1 MAAGQIIGRVA
12 VKVLPDTN
20 DFRKRAERELDRI
33 EQQLDKIRV
42 STKLDMSG
50 LSRELVEE
58 IRKINK
64 RNRRLDARK
73 IRFYTTISTDGMAT
87 AVRNAARE
95 LQHRADSQKI
105 DFKVDDL
112 KAAGKVALELDQE
125 SAQRVKHKLKD
136 WADDLSPL
144 KIKVEPDLANG
155 TGARISARLQVLTRP
170 RTVPIVPKLDN
181 TAVTK
186 VATALAAL
194 SGARV
199 LNRMFE
205 RLSNT
210 LKNLDKNVPVIGS
223 LALAIAGLAGWG
235 LSAAS
240 NLAALSASLA
250 KIGAASLLLPG
261 LLGGMAVGLG
271 TTIAAFRDFNKVL
284 PEVKTQLSGLQDTIS
299 ENFWAK
305 AAAPVREMVDE
316 LLPEFT
322 AGVAKTAT
330 QLGGFFGGLAKSLQG
345 ALDPALNQMF
355 TDLSAS
361 ITIATTG
368 TGAFANIIAVLGK
381 VGTSYLPQLA
391 QWFVDISNRFSDF
404 LSGAE
409 ADGRLKGWIDEGIE
423 NLKDLGRV
431 LSNLGGIFAGISRA
445 AEAAGGSSLGMMA
458 DTLERIHTT
467 VDSPGFQEGLTGVFV
482 AAHEAM
488 NRIATISGPAVKN
501 LFSEFGQLA
510 ETILPQVGTIIGT
523 AVEAIASA
531 LAQPAVTEGVKAMF
545 TGLQAAV
552 SALAPAM
559 APLGQALGA
568 LMQVIGAFA
577 AMLGPLIAAALV
589 PLANAF
595 TALAPSII
603 PIIQLLGGALTQA
616 LQAVAPILAQLVPVV
631 GQALGSAFQTLSG
644 VLPTI
649 ATAFGQI
656 LQAVAPVVA
665 QLVSALAPILP
676 VIAQLFAQIFT
687 AVAPLISALADAFA
701 PILPVLSEALQQVLT
716 ALQPI
721 IEVALQIVTAV
732 IKPLLPMLSEVIQSV
747 LPPLADAIQRLLE
760 ALQPVFDAL
769 LKVVNVLMPVLV
781 PVIQF
786 IVELL
791 AKSLVDAVNG
801 VALVFEGLVE
811 IVKGVWDTIVGVLK
825 IAWGLIEGL
834 FTGNFDTLKE
844 GWSQFWSGIWSF
856 VKGIWDTILGAFKT
870 FLSVGILGA
879 AGKGLKAIGAAF
891 KSGWQAVKG
900 FGEAAW
906 TAIKSGFGSFG
917 SFLANLGR
925 SMMSR
930 LGNLFSAGWSA
941 IKDVAGRAMSA
952 LGRAISTGI
961 TETIGFVRQLP
972 GKAKDALSNL
982 GSTLVGA
989 GKALIRGLI
998 DGIKSMFGAVKNKLG
1013 ELTSKLTDWKGPA
1026 PKDAVLLYDAGRL
1039 IIKGLVKGL
1048 ESEFDSV
1055 KAALTDLTAKI
1066 PANASLGL
1074 KDRINKDRT
1083 QLLKLAA
1090 QWDGGAKQL
1099 EAARDKLDRLRQEA
1113 ADYATRVTDR
1123 IIDTGNVT
1131 RFENSSFAG
1140 IVSGLQTAVEQTKRF
1155 AKALADLKAKG
1166 LGQTA
1171 IDQIASAGPEAGLA
1185 AAESIAAAGKE
1196 GIAEINRLQV
1206 ELAKYAGQAG
1216 KTASDAMYA
1225 NGIAMAEGLV
1235 KGLEAN
1241 QKSIEKQMLK
1251 IADAM
1256 VSTIKK
1262 SLGIHSPSKVFAK
1275 LGGFVGQGFAKGIEG
1290 ESDRVAKAVD
1300 AITARPSSA
1309 DYASAARSTS
1319 AAVAAGLG
1327 ANSGGGA
1334 TKILNYYAA
1343 PGTSSLSSE
1352 EELFAAA
1359 RRARMVGW

>member
-1 MAAGQIIGRVA
+1 MATGQIIGRVA
-12 VKVLPDTN
+12 VKVLPDTS
-20 DFRKRAERELDRI
+20 DFRKRAERQLERV
-33 EQQLDKIRV
+33 EQQLKLTVATKI
-42 STKLDMSG
+42 DMSG
-50 LSRELVEE
+50 ASKEFVEE
-58 IRKINK
+58 LRKINK
-64 RNRRLDARK
+64 RNKQSDARK

-95 LQHRADSQKI
+95 LQHRANSQKI

-112 KAAGKVALELDQE
+112 KAAGKVELELDEE
-125 SAQRVKHKLKD
+125 SARRVKHKLKD

-144 KIKVEPDLANG
+144 KIKVELDIPNG
-155 TGARISARLQVLTRP
+155 AGARISARLQVLTRP
-170 RTVPIVPKLDN
+170 RTVPIVPKLDS

-210 LKNLDKNVPVIGS
+210 LKNLDKSVPVIGS

-240 NLAALSASLA
+240 NLAALSSSLA
-250 KIGAASLLLPG
+250 SIGATSLLLPG

-271 TTIAAFRDFNKVL
+271 TTIAAFKDFNKVL
-284 PEVKTQLSGLQDTIS
+284 PEVKTQLSALQDTIS

-305 AAAPVREMVDE
+305 AAEPIRTMVDE

-330 QLGGFFGGLAKSLQG
+330 QLGGFFSGLAKSLQG

-355 TDLSAS
+355 TDLSSS
-361 ITIATTG
+361 INIATSG
-368 TGAFANIIAVLGK
+368 TNAFANIIAVLGK
-381 VGTSYLPQLA
+381 VGTSYLPSLA
-391 QWFVDISNRFSDF
+391 QWFVDISERFSDF
-404 LSGAE
+404 LTKSEGN
-409 ADGRLKGWIDEGIE
+409 GKLKGWIDEGIQS
-423 NLKDLGRV
+423 LKDLGSV
-431 LSNLGGIFAGISRA
+431 LFNVGGIFAGISRA

-458 DTLERIHTT
+458 DTLEKIHTT
-467 VDSPGFQEGLTGVFV
+467 VDSEGFQTGLTNVFA
-482 AAHEAM
+482 AAHTAM
-488 NRIATISGPAVKN
+488 NAIATQSGPAVKN
-501 LFSEFGQLA
+501 LFA
-510 ETILPQVGTIIGT
+510 ELGNLLTELLPQVGEIIGT
-523 AVEAIASA
+523 ALDAVASA

-545 TGLQAAV
+545 NGIQTAV
-552 SALAPAM
+552 EALAPAM

-595 TALAPSII
+595 TALAPSIT

-616 LQAVAPILAQLVPVV
+616 IQAIAPVLTQLVPVI
-631 GQALGSAFQTLSG
+631 GQALSGAFQSLSG
-644 VLPTI
+644 ILPTI
-649 ATAFGQI
+649 AEAFGQI
-656 LQAVAPVVA
+656 VTAMAPVIA

-676 VIAQLFAQIFT
+676 IIAQLFAQIF
-687 AVAPLISALADAFA
+687 AALAPLVSTLASALA

-721 IEVALQIVTAV
+721 IQVALQIITAV
-732 IKPLLPMLSEVIQSV
+732 IQPLLPMLSEVIQSV

-760 ALQPVFDAL
+760 ALQPVFDTL
-769 LKVVNVLMPVLV
+769 LKVVNILMPVLV

-791 AKSLVDAVNG
+791 AKTLVDAVNG

-811 IVKGVWDTIVGVLK
+811 IVTGVWDTIVGVLK

-834 FTGNFDTLKE
+834 FTGNFSTLKE

-879 AGKGLKAIGAAF
+879 ASKGLKAIGAAF
-891 KSGWQAVKG
+891 KAGWKAVLE
-900 FGEAAW
+900 FGKSAW
-906 TAIKSGFGSFG
+906 SAITSGFSSFG

-930 LGNLFSAGWSA
+930 LGSLFSAGWSA

-972 GKAKDALSNL
+972 GRAKDALSNL

-1055 KAALTDLTAKI
+1055 KAALNDLTAQI
-1066 PANASLGL
+1066 PANASQGL
-1074 KDRINKDRT
+1074 KDRINRDRA

-1090 QWDGGAKQL
+1090 QWDGGAKKL
-1099 EAARDKLDRLRQEA
+1099 EAARDKLDKLREEA
-1113 ADYATRVTDR
+1113 ADYASRVADK
-1123 IIDTGNVT
+1123 IVDTGNVT
-1131 RFENSSFAG
+1131 RFEDSTVQG
-1140 IVSGLQTAVEQTKRF
+1140 IVTGLQTAVDQAKRF
-1155 AKALADLKAKG
+1155 ARALADLKAKG
-1166 LGQTA
+1166 LNQTA
-1171 IDQIASAGPEAGLA
+1171 IDQIASAGPEAGLS
-1185 AAESIAAAGKE
+1185 AAESIAAAGKD
-1196 GIAEINRLQV
+1196 GIAEINRLQD
-1206 ELAKYAGQAG
+1206 ELAKYGKQAG

-1225 NGIAMAEGLV
+1225 NGIAIAEGLV
-1235 KGLEAN
+1235 KGLEAQ

-1256 VSTIKK
+1256 VAAIKK
-1262 SLGIHSPSKVFAK
+1262 SLGVHSPSRVFAK

-1300 AITARPSSA
+1300 AITARPGSA
-1309 DYASAARSTS
+1309 DYASAARSVS
-1319 AAVAAGLG
+1319 AAVSHGLG
-1327 ANSGGGA
+1327 AGSSGTV
-1334 TKILNYYAA
+1334 TKVLNYYAA
-1343 PGTSSLSSE
+1343 PGASLSSE
-1352 EELFAAA
+1352 EELFAATG
-1359 RRARMVGW
+1359 RARMVGW

>member
-1 MAAGQIIGRVA
+1 MATGQIIGRVA
-12 VKVLPDTN
+12 VKVLPDTS
-20 DFRKRAERELDRI
+20 DFRKRAERQLERV
-33 EQQLDKIRV
+33 EQQLKLTVATKI
-42 STKLDMSG
+42 DMSG
-50 LSRELVEE
+50 ASKEFVEE
-58 IRKINK
+58 LRKINK
-64 RNRRLDARK
+64 RNKQSDARK

-95 LQHRADSQKI
+95 LQHRANSQKI

-112 KAAGKVALELDQE
+112 KAAGKVELELDEE
-125 SAQRVKHKLKD
+125 SARRVKHKLKD

-144 KIKVEPDLANG
+144 KIKVELDIPNG
-155 TGARISARLQVLTRP
+155 AGARISARLQVLTRP
-170 RTVPIVPKLDN
+170 RTVPIVPKLDS

-210 LKNLDKNVPVIGS
+210 LKNLDKSVPVIGS

-240 NLAALSASLA
+240 NLAALSSSLA
-250 KIGAASLLLPG
+250 SIGATSLLLPG

-271 TTIAAFRDFNKVL
+271 TTIAAFKDFNKVL
-284 PEVKTQLSGLQDTIS
+284 PEVKTQLSALQDTIS

-305 AAAPVREMVDE
+305 AAEPIRTMVDE

-355 TDLSAS
+355 TDLSSS
-361 ITIATTG
+361 INIATSG
-368 TGAFANIIAVLGK
+368 TNAFANIIAVLGK
-381 VGTSYLPQLA
+381 VGTSYLPSLA
-391 QWFVDISNRFSDF
+391 QWFVDISERFSDF
-404 LSGAE
+404 LTKSEGN
-409 ADGRLKGWIDEGIE
+409 GKLKGWIDEGIQS
-423 NLKDLGRV
+423 LKDLGSV
-431 LSNLGGIFAGISRA
+431 LFNVGGIFAGISRA

-458 DTLERIHTT
+458 DTLEKIHTT
-467 VDSPGFQEGLTGVFV
+467 VDSEGFQTGLTNVFA
-482 AAHEAM
+482 AAHTAM
-488 NRIATISGPAVKN
+488 NAIATQSGPAVKN
-501 LFSEFGQLA
+501 LFA
-510 ETILPQVGTIIGT
+510 ELGNLLTELLPQVGEIIGT
-523 AVEAIASA
+523 ALDAVASA

-545 TGLQAAV
+545 NGIQTAV
-552 SALAPAM
+552 EALAPAM

-595 TALAPSII
+595 TALAPSIT

-616 LQAVAPILAQLVPVV
+616 IQAIAPVLTQLVPVI
-631 GQALGSAFQTLSG
+631 GQALNGAFQSLSG
-644 VLPTI
+644 ILPTI
-649 ATAFGQI
+649 AEAFGQI
-656 LQAVAPVVA
+656 VTAMAPVIA

-676 VIAQLFAQIFT
+676 IIAQLFAQIF
-687 AVAPLISALADAFA
+687 SALAPLVSTLASALA
-701 PILPVLSEALQQVLT
+701 PILPVLSQALQQVLT

-721 IEVALQIVTAV
+721 IQVALQIITAV
-732 IKPLLPMLSEVIQSV
+732 IQPLLPMLSEVIQSV

-769 LKVVNVLMPVLV
+769 LKVVNILMPVLV

-791 AKSLVDAVNG
+791 AKTLVDAVNG

-834 FTGNFDTLKE
+834 FTGNFSTLKE

-891 KSGWQAVKG
+891 KAGWKAVLE
-900 FGEAAW
+900 FGKSAW
-906 TAIKSGFGSFG
+906 SAITSGFSSFG

-930 LGNLFSAGWSA
+930 LGSLFSAGWSA

-972 GKAKDALSNL
+972 GRAKDALSNL

-1055 KAALTDLTAKI
+1055 KAALNDLTAQI
-1066 PANASLGL
+1066 PANASQGL
-1074 KDRINKDRT
+1074 KDRINRDRA

-1090 QWDGGAKQL
+1090 QWDGGAKKL
-1099 EAARDKLDRLRQEA
+1099 EAARDKLDKLREEA
-1113 ADYATRVTDR
+1113 ADYASRVADK
-1123 IIDTGNVT
+1123 IVDTGNVT
-1131 RFENSSFAG
+1131 RFEDSTFQG
-1140 IVSGLQTAVEQTKRF
+1140 IVTGLQTAVDQAKRF
-1155 AKALADLKAKG
+1155 ARALADLKAKG
-1166 LGQTA
+1166 LNQTA
-1171 IDQIASAGPEAGLA
+1171 IDQIASAGPEAGLS
-1185 AAESIAAAGKE
+1185 AAESIAAAGKD
-1196 GIAEINRLQV
+1196 GIAEINRLQD
-1206 ELAKYAGQAG
+1206 ELAKYGKQAG
-1216 KTASDAMYA
+1216 KTAADAMYA
-1225 NGIAMAEGLV
+1225 NGIAIAEGLV
-1235 KGLEAN
+1235 KGLEAQ

-1256 VSTIKK
+1256 VAAIKK
-1262 SLGIHSPSKVFAK
+1262 SLGIHSPSRVFAK

-1300 AITARPSSA
+1300 AITARPGSA
-1309 DYASAARSTS
+1309 DYASAARSVS
-1319 AAVAAGLG
+1319 AAVSHGLG
-1327 ANSGGGA
+1327 AGSSGA
-1334 TKILNYYAA
+1334 VTKVLNYYAA
-1343 PGTSSLSSE
+1343 PGASLSSE
-1352 EELFAAA
+1352 EELFAATG
-1359 RRARMVGW
+1359 RARMVGW